1 MDIFIFDTSF
11 NIVKI
16 LDSYKSLIWT
26 ERYNAYGDFEMC
38 TVVSPD
44 IMQYIKQDYYLELK
58 DSSSTMIIEKIRID
72 TDVEAGNTVTI
83 TGRSLESIL
92 LRRIVWGQRTIKGNL
107 QNGIKQLINENIIS
121 PTNNNR
127 KISNFI
133 FEDSDD
139 PSVTSLEMDVQY
151 TGDVLYDVISSV
163 CAERG
168 IGFKII
174 RNENNQ
180 FVFSLYSGSDRSYDQ
195 TSNPYVIF
203 SPSFENMINSN
214 YMESKTTLKNVTL
227 IGGEGEGASR
237 VYASVGDVSGL
248 NRREIFTDARDI
260 TSDADIDTTDLFN
273 FQSFNHPNQV
283 YRIEDNTIYANEYFN
298 STFFYIEP
306 YVGQTLR
313 MTIPKYTYPDGGISH
328 YATVYVDVYD
338 GQTVY
343 NSSAPIQIWEKN
355 GETPNQGSLGTY
367 EFVVPSWAKW
377 IYASMFS
384 QKAIDDGV
392 YYGELTDFSCKVI
405 RVSPSEYE
413 SMLCQRGRETLS
425 ENIDI
430 VSFEGEV
437 EPTNMFVYGKDFFM
451 GDIVQISNEYGHE
464 ATVRILELVI
474 SDDET
479 GISVYPTFSTIT
491 TEEGEDNQQ

>member
-214 YMESKTTLKNVTL
+214 YMDLKRL
-227 IGGEGEGASR
+227 
-237 VYASVGDVSGL
+237 
-248 NRREIFTDARDI
+248 
-260 TSDADIDTTDLFN
+260 
-273 FQSFNHPNQV
+273 
-283 YRIEDNTIYANEYFN
+283 
-298 STFFYIEP
+298 
-306 YVGQTLR
+306 
-313 MTIPKYTYPDGGISH
+313 
-328 YATVYVDVYD
+328 
-338 GQTVY
+338 
-343 NSSAPIQIWEKN
+343 
-355 GETPNQGSLGTY
+355 
-367 EFVVPSWAKW
+367 
-377 IYASMFS
+377 
-384 QKAIDDGV
+384 
-392 YYGELTDFSCKVI
+392 
-405 RVSPSEYE
+405 
-413 SMLCQRGRETLS
+413 
-425 ENIDI
+425 
-430 VSFEGEV
+430 
-437 EPTNMFVYGKDFFM
+437 
-451 GDIVQISNEYGHE
+451 
-464 ATVRILELVI
+464 
-474 SDDET
+474 
-479 GISVYPTFSTIT
+479 
-491 TEEGEDNQQ
+491 